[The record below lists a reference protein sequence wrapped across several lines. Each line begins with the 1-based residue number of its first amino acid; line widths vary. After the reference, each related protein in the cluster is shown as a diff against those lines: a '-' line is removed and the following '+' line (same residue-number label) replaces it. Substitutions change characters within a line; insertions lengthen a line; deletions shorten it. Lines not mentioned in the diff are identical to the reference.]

1 MAANNRNKLD
11 EYHLKILRELLTYPA
26 NKYCFDCHQRG
37 PTYVNI
43 TIGSF
48 VCTRCSGMLRG
59 LTPPHRVKSITM
71 ATFTPEEID
80 IMKSRGNE
88 YCKNLWLGLYDAEI
102 PIKDEQQIK
111 DFMIAKY
118 EKKRYYADPVISNT
132 HCVLNFANGSRTPSS
147 ISSTSS
153 SSHNSPSSQNLSDS
167 STKAQPA
174 VRSQFSSKANSVTS
188 STNSSQLFPTNFES
202 PMSSSASS
210 VDPFGSSG
218 LDSSSCSESS
228 FANFDNNPAFGS
240 NRSVPATRNTIG
252 NGGVFTN
259 YNNNFA
265 GLGLSW
271 ALPNNT
277 LYRPSY
283 KGLPLN
289 FGRWSIATDNNVS
302 FGKTNTESNV
312 PAEDKYAA
320 LKDLDFQR
328 KNQMLEKQQ
337 QEMQQKMNSSAEWG
351 SGTNGINWQTVF
363 SNHPGVNSEP
373 STPFNP
379 FAAGD
384 INAWNPSTNGTVN
397 PFGSNIK
404 DVWNGNMSWQHSKNQ
419 IQSAVTS
426 PNGWNKDVANPFKF
440 QMGIWTQAN
449 GQHQSSNPFL

>member
-240 NRSVPATRNTIG
+240 NRSVPG
-252 NGGVFTN
+252 
-259 YNNNFA
+259 
-265 GLGLSW
+265 
-271 ALPNNT
+271 
-277 LYRPSY
+277 
-283 KGLPLN
+283 
-289 FGRWSIATDNNVS
+289 IATDNNVS

>member
-1 MAANNRNKLD
+1 M
-11 EYHLKILRELLTYPA
+11 
-26 NKYCFDCHQRG
+26 
-37 PTYVNI
+37 
-43 TIGSF
+43 
-48 VCTRCSGMLRG
+48 
-59 LTPPHRVKSITM
+59 
-71 ATFTPEEID
+71 
-80 IMKSRGNE
+80 
-88 YCKNLWLGLYDAEI
+88 
-102 PIKDEQQIK
+102 
-111 DFMIAKY
+111 
-118 EKKRYYADPVISNT
+118 
-132 HCVLNFANGSRTPSS
+132 
-147 ISSTSS
+147 
-153 SSHNSPSSQNLSDS
+153 
-167 STKAQPA
+167 PA

-240 NRSVPATRNTIG
+240 NRSVPG
-252 NGGVFTN
+252 
-259 YNNNFA
+259 
-265 GLGLSW
+265 
-271 ALPNNT
+271 
-277 LYRPSY
+277 
-283 KGLPLN
+283 
-289 FGRWSIATDNNVS
+289 IATDNNVS

-320 LKDLDFQR
+320 LKDLDSQR

-337 QEMQQKMNSSAEWG
+337 QEMQQKMNSSVEWG

-363 SNHPGVNSEP
+363 SNNPGVNSEP